1 MPARRDRRGGFHRLH
16 RPDDRLGA
24 RAQTEAR
31 RDGHRVLDGRQRAG
45 RVARRGV
52 RQAVQSVSAHEADHL
67 AENSRQPGLSE
78 GRGHGRL
85 GDRRQGAPRGRAHG
99 APQMLT
105 KGERAGPKL
114 ARPARAPP
122 PFRGEAKSLLA
133 PDAFLSPLEI
143 DAAVE
148 RALAEDLGRAG
159 DVTSVA
165 TVPAEATASALVV
178 ARAAGTIAG
187 LPLVAA
193 TIRRLAPEIEITP
206 EVGDGAAVAARTTLM
221 RIAGPARAILAAER
235 TALNFLGHLSGIAT
249 ATAVFV
255 QAVAHTKARICCT
268 RKTTP
273 GLRALAKY
281 AVRCGGG
288 FNHRFGL
295 DDAIL
300 IKDNHIAVA
309 GGIAAVL
316 ARAKAVA
323 GHLVKVEIEVDT
335 LAQLSEVLAAG
346 GADAV
351 LLDNMDPPT
360 MRRAVE
366 MVAGRLVTEASG
378 GITLATVAAIAE
390 TGVDYISSG
399 ALTHSA
405 PNLDVAIDIEM

>member
-1 MPARRDRRGGFHRLH
+1 
-16 RPDDRLGA
+16 
-24 RAQTEAR
+24 
-31 RDGHRVLDGRQRAG
+31 
-45 RVARRGV
+45 
-52 RQAVQSVSAHEADHL
+52 
-67 AENSRQPGLSE
+67 
-78 GRGHGRL
+78 
-85 GDRRQGAPRGRAHG
+85 
-99 APQMLT
+99 MLT
-105 KGERAGPKL
+105 KSQRGSLFAGEVA
-114 ARPARAPP
+114 
-122 PFRGEAKSLLA
+122 LA
-133 PDAFLSPLEI
+133 PDAFLSPLEV

-148 RALAEDLGRAG
+148 RALVEDLGRAG
-159 DVTSVA
+159 DVTSIA
-165 TVPAEATASALVV
+165 TVPADANAHAVVV

-193 TIRRLAPEIEITP
+193 TVQRLAADVELAAEAA
-206 EVGDGAAVAARTTLM
+206 DGATVAAGALLM
-221 RIAGPARAILAAER
+221 RIVGPARTILAAER

-249 ATAVFV
+249 ATAAFV
-255 QAVAHTKARICCT
+255 RAVAHTEARICCT

-273 GLRALAKY
+273 GLRALEKY

-316 ARAKAVA
+316 KRAKAVA

-351 LLDNMDPPT
+351 LLDNMDVAT
-360 MRRAVE
+360 MRRAVD

-378 GITLATVAAIAE
+378 GVTLATVAAIAE
-390 TGVDYISSG
+390 SGVDYISSG
-399 ALTHSA
+399 ALTHSS